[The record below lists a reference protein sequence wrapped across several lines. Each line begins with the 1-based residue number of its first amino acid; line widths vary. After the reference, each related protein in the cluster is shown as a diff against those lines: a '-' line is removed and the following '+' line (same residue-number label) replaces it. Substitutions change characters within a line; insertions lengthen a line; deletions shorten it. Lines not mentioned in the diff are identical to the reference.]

1 MVGLIPQDHILHIL
15 GDSGQRSIVY
25 NELLRASC
33 NEAGIVLVETIKTSD
48 YLDLIRQHRPEI
60 LLIEED
66 AFKPD
71 LEYRSR
77 SCQPFKLVIIK
88 PGQSLERKLE
98 LMKQGADETISR
110 DCTEEELFLKFYT
123 ILRRKKIEELSQLTN
138 LPSINKTYKV
148 IEHCR
153 KHLSDWVIA
162 HIDIKHFQSYNVMY
176 GVSKAD
182 EAIRTTARV
191 LDETIKSKLKS
202 SCFLGHLGRD
212 SFLVISDSDSLET
225 IIREAQK
232 QFKKV
237 LGDLYIQ
244 SDYDNGFIISSAP
257 NKVRRRE
264 GLLKLNIG
272 YCAKIDRN
280 FLSGTDII
288 EQAIKNKRN
297 PDAKNKK
304 VLILEDD
311 EDFAELLQDT
321 LTLEGN
327 EAIVSRGL
335 DHILNEVR
343 EHEPKILILEAS
355 KIGHQNFVPLCKEL
369 DRFKEE
375 LGMKILVATQIPG
388 YQNFLTSGADVYLPK
403 PYEID
408 TLLKE
413 VRRLRFDHA

>member
-15 GDSGQRSIVY
+15 GASGQNSIVY
-25 NELLRASC
+25 NEVLRASC
-33 NEAGIVLVETIKTSD
+33 AEAGIVLVETIKTSD

-66 AFKPD
+66 AFNPNED
-71 LEYRSR
+71 YRSR
-77 SCQPFKLVIIK
+77 SCRPFKLVITK
-88 PGQSLERKLE
+88 PDASRERKLE
-98 LMKQGADETISR
+98 LIEQGADEIISR
-110 DCTEEELFLKFYT
+110 DCNEEELFLKFYS
-123 ILRRKKIEELSQLTN
+123 ILRRKKVEELSQLTN

-153 KHLSDWVIA
+153 KHLGDWVIV
-162 HIDIKHFQSYNVMY
+162 HIDIKHFQSYNLMY
-176 GVSKAD
+176 GVGKSD
-182 EAIRTTARV
+182 EAIRATAKV
-191 LDETIKSKLKS
+191 LEDSILNKLKS
-202 SCFLGHLGRD
+202 SFFLGHLGRD
-212 SFLVISDSDSLET
+212 SFLVISDSGSLET
-225 IIREAQK
+225 IVRETQV

-237 LGDLYIQ
+237 LGDLYVQ

-264 GLLKLNIG
+264 GLLRLNIG
-272 YCAKIDRN
+272 YCSKIDRN

-311 EDFAELLQDT
+311 EDFADLLQET

-327 EAIVSRGL
+327 NAILSKGIE
-335 DHILNEVR
+335 HIIEEVE
-343 EHEPKILILEAS
+343 EHEPKILILEAN
-355 KIGHQNFVPLCKEL
+355 KIGHQNFVPLCQEL

-388 YQNFLTSGADVYLPK
+388 YQNFLTTGADVYLPK